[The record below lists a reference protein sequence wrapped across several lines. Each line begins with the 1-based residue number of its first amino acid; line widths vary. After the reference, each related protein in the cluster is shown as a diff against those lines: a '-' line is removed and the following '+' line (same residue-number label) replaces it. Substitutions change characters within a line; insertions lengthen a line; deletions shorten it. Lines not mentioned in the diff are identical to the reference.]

1 MRRLANATI
10 AVLSVYLLYRVPDRG
25 GFPLAFLGSGGIDRW
40 VVYPLIIWL
49 PAFGGYL
56 LAVSNDST
64 GEAAI

>member
-1 MRRLANATI
+1 M
-10 AVLSVYLLYRVPDRG
+10 YLLYRVPDRG